1 MGLIVSWDAEKHIF
15 SHCFDYIQRK
25 VEDMVFTFFTLP
37 IAFEMLQICRW
48 IVCTQCCTKHW
59 IGFYWRSSECGSTHF
74 FAKHFPNQKKCCTS
88 VNLLTIRA
96 IFCKVSSK
104 PEKVLHFCKIWSQ
117 FEQRVEMFLSHI
129 NRDKQGKD
137 TFFTKKL
144 ISNEIRWILYY
155 VFSRWVKIR
164 GQALST

>member
-74 FAKHFPNQKKCCTS
+74 FAKHFPNRKKCCIS
-88 VNLLTIRA
+88 VNLVTIRA
-96 IFCKVSSK
+96 IPEKCCTIVKFGHNSSK
-104 PEKVLHFCKIWSQ
+104 ELGWCFCRTLTKTNKAKIHFSQ
-117 FEQRVEMFLSHI
+117 KCLFQMKFGKYPFMYFL
-129 NRDKQGKD
+129 D
-137 TFFTKKL
+137 
-144 ISNEIRWILYY
+144 E
-155 VFSRWVKIR
+155 
-164 GQALST
+164 